1 MIYSLTD
8 KLKFEENP
16 KIEIGSTTLTVNSDA
31 ETVLKLMDI
40 VSKKGEVEG
49 ALEATSLLFSAK
61 DRKALNELKLSM
73 ADYTTVISTAMQL
86 AVGQDPDED
95 QTEE

>member
-16 KIEIGSTTLTVNSDA
+16 KIEIEGTILIVNSDA

-40 VSKKGEVEG
+40 VNKKGEVEG
-49 ALEATSLLFSAK
+49 ALEAVNLLFSPK
-61 DRKALNELKLSM
+61 DRKELADLKLSM

-86 AVGQDPDED
+86 AVGQDPDEE

>member
-8 KLKFEENP
+8 KLKFDESP
-16 KIEIGSTTLTVNSDA
+16 QLEIKGTVITVNSDA

-40 VSKKGEVEG
+40 VNKKGEVEG
-49 ALEATSLLFSAK
+49 TLEAINLLFSPK
-61 DRKALNELKLSM
+61 DRKALEALKLSM

-86 AVGQDPDED
+86 AVGDNPDAP
-95 QTEE
+95 QSEE

>member
-16 KIEIGSTTLTVNSDA
+16 KIEIEGTILVVNSDA
-31 ETVLKLMDI
+31 ETVLKLMD
-40 VSKKGEVEG
+40 VVNKKGEVEG
-49 ALEATSLLFSAK
+49 ALEAVNLLFSPK
-61 DRKALNELKLSM
+61 DRKELSDLKLSM
-73 ADYTTVISTAMQL
+73 ADYTTVITTAMQL
-86 AVGQDPDED
+86 AVGQDPDEE